1 MNGDQHLSA
10 AAYALD
16 ALPDEERAAFEA
28 HLATCEECQDEVRG
42 FQLTTARLGST
53 EEAVPPASLRASVLD
68 AVARTPQE
76 RTSTV
81 TPLGPR
87 RPRATTRWLAI
98 AAAVLLVT
106 TGTLGVTTYLSA
118 QRADE
123 LAATT
128 ASALEVLNA
137 PDAEI
142 VRGQVAGGGTGSI
155 VVSRSQGKAVVAA
168 TGLPP
173 VSGDSTYQLWAIG
186 DEGAA
191 PSELLDP
198 DAEGEVGVVVDWP
211 SDATAL
217 GLTVEPAGGSEQPTT
232 DPVLVLEV

>member
-1 MNGDQHLSA
+1 MNDDQHLSA

-16 ALPDEERAAFEA
+16 ALPDDERATFEA
-28 HLATCEECQDEVRG
+28 HLTTCRECKEEVRG
-42 FQLTTARLGST
+42 FQLTTSRLGLS
-53 EEAVPPASLRASVLD
+53 EEAALPVALRSRVLD
-68 AVARTPQE
+68 EVARTPQE
-76 RTSTV
+76 RVATV
-81 TPLGPR
+81 TQLETRGPS
-87 RPRATTRWLAI
+87 ASTRWLAA

-123 LAATT
+123 LTATT

-142 VRGQVAGGGTGSI
+142 VRGEVAGGGSGSM
-155 VVSRSQGKAVVAA
+155 VVSRSEGKAVVAA

-173 VSGDSTYQLWAIG
+173 VSDESTYQLWAISDG
-186 DEGAA
+186 GVA

-198 DAEGEVGVVVDWP
+198 DAEGEAGVVVDWP

-217 GLTVEPAGGSEQPTT
+217 GLTVEPAGGSAEPTT
-232 DPVLVLEV
+232 DPVLVLDV